1 MKVVG
6 GFKRPRGY
14 FKGWYF
20 KQQNDTDTVAL
31 IPAFHTDDCG
41 NSSASLQVI
50 TSDQTFH
57 VDFPPQA
64 HEASQKELPVRLGK
78 CLFSEQGIG
87 LDVETEDCS
96 LRGVLWFGSLTPP
109 AFDIMGP
116 FCCLPMMECRHS
128 VFSLF
133 HQVDGSL
140 SINGKEY
147 VFENGMG
154 YLEGDRGVS
163 FPKRY
168 LWTHC
173 AWGQNSIMLSAADVP
188 WGGMSFTGCIGFL
201 YLNGKEYRIA
211 TYCGARLLYISE
223 DTILLRQGDLKLK
236 IQLLKSCAQALR
248 APQNGGMTRLI
259 HESAACTVRY
269 SCSKGNRFLIDFV
282 SDQAS
287 FESNWEESAV
297 LSQRAAEKRV

>member
-1 MKVVG
+1 MKAAG
-6 GFKRPRGY
+6 GFQKPHGY

-20 KQQNDTDTVAL
+20 KQQNGTDTVAL

-41 NSSASLQVI
+41 NCSASLQVI
-50 TSDQTFH
+50 TNDRVFH

-78 CLFSEQGIG
+78 CLFSEQGMG
-87 LDVETEDCS
+87 LDVQTQDCI
-96 LRGVLWFGSLTPP
+96 LRGVLWFGPLTPP
-109 AFDIMGP
+109 ACDIMGP

-140 SINGKEY
+140 SINGREY
-147 VFENGMG
+147 VFENGTS

-163 FPKRY
+163 FPRRY

-173 AWGQNSIMLSAADVP
+173 AWGRNSIMLSAADVP
-188 WGGMSFTGCIGFL
+188 WGGMCFTGCTGFV

-211 TYCGARLLYISE
+211 TYCGARLLYLSE
-223 DTILLRQGDLKLK
+223 DTILLRQGDLQLK
-236 IQLLKSCAQALR
+236 IQLLKSRAQPLR

-269 SCSKGNRFLIDFV
+269 TCSKGSRFRIDFV

-287 FESNWEESAV
+287 FESNWEE
-297 LSQRAAEKRV
+297 RAAP